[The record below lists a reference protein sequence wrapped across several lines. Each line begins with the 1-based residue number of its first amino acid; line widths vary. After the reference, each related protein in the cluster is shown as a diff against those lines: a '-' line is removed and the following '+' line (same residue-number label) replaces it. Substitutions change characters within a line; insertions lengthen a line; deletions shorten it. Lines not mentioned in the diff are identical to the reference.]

1 MLNQTP
7 EQIARDHIDKQLTAC
22 GWIMQGIKQ
31 VNLHVGIGV
40 AVKEYHMDVGL
51 QIMFCLLRATPLLAR
66 HPTGDGVNIITFLTT
81 YTTISL

>member
-1 MLNQTP
+1 MPNQNP

-22 GWIMQGIKQ
+22 GWIIQGIKQ

-40 AVKEYHMDVGL
+40 AVKEYHMDVCL

-66 HPTGDGVNIITFLTT
+66 YPTRDSVHIITFLST